1 MVQRYK
7 TFRIILALSRLPL
20 FGAKAEHDTK
30 PLRGWQ
36 GAAKAYDEA
45 VGTAKSREKGKQ
57 DENARKAAGHGSA
70 IDALKKPYFCTHK
83 DVS

>member
-1 MVQRYK
+1 M
-7 TFRIILALSRLPL
+7 
-20 FGAKAEHDTK
+20 GAKAKHDTE

-36 GAAKAYDEA
+36 GVAKAYDEA
-45 VGTAKSREKGKQ
+45 ARIAKSWEKGEQ
-57 DENARKAAGHGSA
+57 DKEGAKAAGCSTA